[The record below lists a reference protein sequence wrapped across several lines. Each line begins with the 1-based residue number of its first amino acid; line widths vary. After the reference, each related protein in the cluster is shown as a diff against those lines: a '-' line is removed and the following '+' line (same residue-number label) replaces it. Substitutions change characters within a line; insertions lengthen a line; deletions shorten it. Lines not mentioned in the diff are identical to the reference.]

1 MTPAPDPG
9 QPGCQPPSHPVFN
22 LSMLYQVGQE
32 VVLMSLPG
40 RFRIIDVD
48 GEIITIENA
57 TGVRKRVLE
66 QAVRP
71 VPAQP

>member
-1 MTPAPDPG
+1 
-9 QPGCQPPSHPVFN
+9 
-22 LSMLYQVGQE
+22 MLYQVGQE

-40 RFRIIDVD
+40 RFRIVEVV

-57 TGVRKRVLE
+57 TGVRKRVME

-71 VPAQP
+71 VPSPA